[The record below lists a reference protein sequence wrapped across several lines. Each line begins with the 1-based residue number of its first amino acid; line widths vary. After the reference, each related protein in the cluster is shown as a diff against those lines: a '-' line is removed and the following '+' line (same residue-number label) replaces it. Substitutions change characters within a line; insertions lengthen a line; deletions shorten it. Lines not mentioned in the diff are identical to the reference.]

1 MQNHNHGLWMVIGC
15 VLPLLLI
22 FLLPAF
28 GIRSNNTFLFFVLAM
43 FACHFLMM
51 GSHGQ
56 GHQHEDQNQDKDK
69 KEEGHEGHEK
79 KEGHAGHGGCH

>member
-1 MQNHNHGLWMVIGC
+1 MKNQNHGLWMILGC

-28 GIRSNNTFLFFVLAM
+28 GVRGNNVFLFFILAM

-51 GSHGQ
+51 GSHG
-56 GHQHEDQNQDKDK
+56 HEHKDESENKDEDKL
-69 KEEGHEGHEK
+69 KENHEGHEK
-79 KEGHAGHGGCH
+79 KGGQHGSH